1 MAYIIYIITTFLRKK
16 NVCAADQSEIMSRL
30 MGRVKDVVKIGLRS
44 DPSLDVVQHPGT
56 IYAKQHF
63 SDLSYSCMPLVDFY
77 NTLPKARESPVYYW
91 MRLT

>member
-1 MAYIIYIITTFLRKK
+1 MTTYLRKK

-44 DPSLDVVQHPGT
+44 DPSLNVVQHPAT
-56 IYAKQHF
+56 IYAIPKQHF
-63 SDLSYSCMPLVDFY
+63 SDLSYSCMPLADFY
-77 NTLPKARESPVYYW
+77 NTLPKARESLVYYW